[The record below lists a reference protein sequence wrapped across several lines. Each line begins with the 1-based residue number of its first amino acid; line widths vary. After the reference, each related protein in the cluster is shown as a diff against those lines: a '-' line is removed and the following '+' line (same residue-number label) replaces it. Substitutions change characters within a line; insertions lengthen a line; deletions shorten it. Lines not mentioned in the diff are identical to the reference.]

1 MLWLTDSTGMLWTP
15 YPAAVAQSV
24 KTIGSPGAAAAGA
37 AVRAASPIA
46 VAVATPAA
54 LFFMVF
60 PRFWEC

>member
-1 MLWLTDSTGMLWTP
+1 MLWTP

-24 KTIGSPGAAAAGA
+24 KTIASPGAAVAGP
-37 AVRAASPIA
+37 AVRTASPIA
-46 VAVATPAA
+46 AAATPAA